1 MEAVM
6 AVMAVAM
13 LDLAAVA
20 TAVAVRQEAGS
31 VVAQC
36 TREPCQG
43 RADDV
48 HVNRRQCNRYV
59 HNALSG
65 EA

>member
-13 LDLAAVA
+13 VDLAAVA

-36 TREPCQG
+36 TRETP
-43 RADDV
+43 
-48 HVNRRQCNRYV
+48 
-59 HNALSG
+59 
-65 EA
+65 